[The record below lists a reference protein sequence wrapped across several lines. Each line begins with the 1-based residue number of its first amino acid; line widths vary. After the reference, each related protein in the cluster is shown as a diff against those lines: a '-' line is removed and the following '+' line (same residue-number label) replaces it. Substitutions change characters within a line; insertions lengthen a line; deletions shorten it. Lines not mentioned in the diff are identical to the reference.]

1 MWFRKCKAGDSARAL
16 GPWGEKQA
24 ERHLKKRG
32 FRLLERNFRC
42 QSGEIDLIMLDQGQT
57 LVFVEVKT
65 RAGEAF
71 SAVESVITQAKKTRM
86 IRAARHFLATHSI
99 QDRPL
104 RFDVVCVI
112 RGQGPRPE
120 IRYYGN
126 AFVP

>member
-1 MWFRKCKAGDSARAL
+1 MLFRKRRAEDSVRAL

-24 ERHLKKRG
+24 ETYLKKKG
-32 FRLLERNFRC
+32 FRLLERNFQCR
-42 QSGEIDLIMLDQGQT
+42 SGEIDLIMLDQEQA

-65 RAGEAF
+65 RAREAF
-71 SAVESVITQAKKTRM
+71 GAVESVITHAKKTRM
-86 IRAARHFLATHSI
+86 IRAARYFLATHSI

-104 RFDVVCVI
+104 RFDVVCVLKN
-112 RGQGPRPE
+112 QDLPPE

>member
-1 MWFRKCKAGDSARAL
+1 MWFRKCKAGDPARAL

-24 ERHLKKRG
+24 ERYLKKRG

-42 QSGEIDLIMLDQGQT
+42 QSGEIDLIMLDQEQT

-65 RAGEAF
+65 RADEAF

-86 IRAARHFLATHSI
+86 IRAARYFLSTQRI

-120 IRYYGN
+120 IRYYDT

>member
-1 MWFRKCKAGDSARAL
+1 MWFCKAKAEDPAQPL

-24 ERHLKKRG
+24 ERYLKQRG
-32 FRLLERNFRC
+32 FKLLERNFRC
-42 QSGEIDLIMLDQGQT
+42 RSGEIDLIMHDQERT

-65 RAGEAF
+65 RAHEAF
-71 SAVESVITQAKKTRM
+71 EPVESVITQAKKTRM
-86 IRAARHFLATHSI
+86 IRAARYFLATHQI

-112 RGQGPRPE
+112 GEKTASPE
-120 IRYYGN
+120 IRHYDN